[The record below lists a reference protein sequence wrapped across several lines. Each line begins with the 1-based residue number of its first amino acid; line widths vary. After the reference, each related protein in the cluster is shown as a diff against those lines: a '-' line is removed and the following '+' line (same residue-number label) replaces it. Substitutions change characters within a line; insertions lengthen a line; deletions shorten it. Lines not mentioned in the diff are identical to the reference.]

1 MKCKLSDICDYVKS
15 KTTVDSLNKNN
26 YISTENMLPNRGGIV
41 EASALPAIGYTQKY
55 LSNDVLVSNIR
66 PYFKKIWFATKE
78 GGCSNDVLVFRA
90 KKGINPNYLY
100 YVLSDDTFFNYSTA
114 TSKGTKMPRG
124 DKTAIM
130 SYEVEVKNYEEQL
143 KIASVLEV
151 LDKKIQLNNAINNN
165 LQQQAQVLFKSF
177 FVDYSKNSN
186 EETYPTYLGEV
197 PKSFDIKKMGDLPL
211 LITDYVANGS
221 FATLKDNVSLSP
233 TPDYAYFIR
242 NTDLK
247 SGDFGVFVNKHSY
260 DFLAKSA
267 LFGNEI
273 IISNVGDVGSVFLCP
288 ILDKPM
294 TLGNNVIMVRP
305 KDETLNY
312 YLYMWFKWLSGQ
324 GLIQGI
330 KGGSAQP
337 KFNKTDFRNLP
348 TLVPPKGLLNDFHQ
362 IVSPMFKKI
371 SDKNCEN
378 KHLAAL
384 RDSLLPK
391 LMNGEIDVSK
401 VEI

>member
-1 MKCKLSDICDYVKS
+1 MS
-15 KTTVDSLNKNN
+15 
-26 YISTENMLPNRGGIV
+26 
-41 EASALPAIGYTQKY
+41 
-55 LSNDVLVSNIR
+55 
-66 PYFKKIWFATKE
+66 WFL
-78 GGCSNDVLVFRA
+78 GQ

-114 TSKGTKMPRG
+114 TFKGTKMPRG

-312 YLYMWFKWLSGQ
+312 YLYMWFKWFSGQ

-401 VEI
+401 VEL